1 MTTTYIISF
10 NVTTVAPE
18 HEAEGFAAELA
29 ADARAHLRDRE
40 RLELAGVE
48 PAPTGRPPA
57 GAYGRA
63 PAPPRCDGSGQ

>member
-18 HEAEGFAAELA
+18 PEADAFAAELA
-29 ADARAHLRDRE
+29 EDARAHLGDRE

-48 PAPTGRPPA
+48 PAPERPRA
-57 GAYGRA
+57 GA
-63 PAPPRCDGSGQ
+63 

>member
-18 HEAEGFAAELA
+18 PEADAFAAELA
-29 ADARAHLRDRE
+29 EDARAHLRDRE

-48 PAPTGRPPA
+48 PAPERPPA
-57 GAYGRA
+57 GA
-63 PAPPRCDGSGQ
+63 